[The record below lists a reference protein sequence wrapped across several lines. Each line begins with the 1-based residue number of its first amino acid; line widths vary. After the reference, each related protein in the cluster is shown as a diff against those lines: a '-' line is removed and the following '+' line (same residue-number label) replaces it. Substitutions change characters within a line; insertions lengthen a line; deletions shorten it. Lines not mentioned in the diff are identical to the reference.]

1 MLAAATVFEVPE
13 VDLPEVAWWL
23 PALVVVLGALA
34 LAGRWVPAR
43 RVDLGET
50 RWFPALVRVRVFPS
64 GLQWLVLLAF
74 LAVLAVLQLPRGELN
89 TMPPGLAL
97 AWGVWWNLFLLSLLF
112 AGRLWCSVCPIFFL
126 SQRLP
131 RFGRRLAP
139 WGSQALAGA
148 LYLGLG
154 AAIVLTG
161 AEADP
166 GSTTWLL
173 GGLVVLGVLLN
184 AFGPGLAFCRSV
196 CPALVFARIFGRFAL
211 VGAGRRARQLSC
223 TLVGGPIPL
232 DEAAELAPSDCSLCL
247 KCNRVQP
254 VVSLPRHRLAPVEKG
269 WIATVV
275 YASAWS
281 GVALEVAAT
290 RTFWAELT
298 LLAERAV
305 PTTPLAVGAL
315 VLGLAVLLSLGA
327 RLSAGARHPALWD
340 ALSPLL
346 LCAMLY
352 LVLFSTSHHLPWAA
366 HHLGQALGGE
376 GAAFRMRESVL
387 VLPLWNPETLR
398 PLGLT
403 LAGVGTL
410 HALVGV
416 VARARAGE
424 LPWRALAWVLAL
436 GAAWAFLLSFP
447 FVEAC

>member
-1 MLAAATVFEVPE
+1 MFAAATVFEVPE

-23 PALVVVLGALA
+23 PALIAVVGAVG
-34 LAGRWVPAR
+34 LAGRWLPAR
-43 RVDLGET
+43 RVDLGGT
-50 RWFPALVRVRVFPS
+50 RWFAALVRLRVFPL
-64 GLQWLVLLAF
+64 GLQWVVLLAF
-74 LAVLAVLQLPRGELN
+74 LAVLAVLQLPRAEVSAL
-89 TMPPGLAL
+89 PPGLAL
-97 AWGVWWNLFLLSLLF
+97 AWGVWWNLFLVSLVF

-126 SQRLP
+126 SQSLP
-131 RFGRRLAP
+131 HFGRRLAP
-139 WGSQALAGA
+139 WGSLALAGA

-166 GSTTWLL
+166 VSTTWLL
-173 GGLVVLGVLLN
+173 GGLVVLGVLVN

-196 CPALVFARIFGRFAL
+196 CPALVFARIFGRYSF

-232 DEAAELAPSDCSLCL
+232 SEAEELPPSDCSLCL

-254 VVSLPRHRLAPVEKG
+254 VVSLPRRRPAPVEKG

-275 YASAWS
+275 FASAWS

-298 LLAERAV
+298 LFAERAI
-305 PTTPLAVGAL
+305 PTTPLAVGAM
-315 VLGLAVLLSLGA
+315 VLGLALLLSLGA
-327 RLSAGARHPALWD
+327 RVFAGPRYPALWD

-352 LVLFSTSHHLPWAA
+352 LVLFSASHHLPWAA
-366 HHLGQALGGE
+366 HHLGHLLGGE
-376 GAAFRMRESVL
+376 GAALRMREAVL
-387 VLPLWNPETLR
+387 VPPLWNAETLR
-398 PLGLT
+398 PVGAT
-403 LAGVGTL
+403 LAGVGTV

-416 VARARAGE
+416 FARARAGA
-424 LPWRALAWVLAL
+424 LPWRALAWALLL
-436 GAAWAFLLSFP
+436 GAGWAFLLSFP